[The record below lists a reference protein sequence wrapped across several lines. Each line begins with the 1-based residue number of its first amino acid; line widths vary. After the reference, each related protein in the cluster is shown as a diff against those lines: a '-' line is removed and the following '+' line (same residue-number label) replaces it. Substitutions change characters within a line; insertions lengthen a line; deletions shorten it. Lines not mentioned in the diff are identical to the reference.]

1 MCSDP
6 YQKLFT
12 EHWICGVEKD
22 RRGSGQTEK
31 TLFWEALRMFVSLL
45 GPWHRQITHVF
56 SQTTALTG
64 TICGTICEDS
74 SPLKCES
81 VASIEIHTTTS
92 SRQAWL
98 QVPHGWRTNRK
109 DHPVTNK
116 LPRCHHRSQ
125 RWPCPTDLS
134 VEGAEDFILK
144 SALLS

>member
-1 MCSDP
+1 MLGSLSEIIHRTLD
-6 YQKLFT
+6 L
-12 EHWICGVEKD
+12 
-22 RRGSGQTEK
+22 RGRKRSQRVGTDWENS
-31 TLFWEALRMFVSLL
+31 WEALRMFVSLL

-116 LPRCHHRSQ
+116 LPRCYHRSR
-125 RWPCPTDLS
+125 RWPCPTDL
-134 VEGAEDFILK
+134 VKGAEDFILK